1 MTKTMTITVPEE
13 VRNEV
18 QRYDIERSSRR
29 DIIAY
34 ILSGAVNVS
43 EERFTQYQKEY
54 DDKFAAF
61 EKAKKDIE
69 INYVMPATSGK
80 ASNWS
85 LDYSTCIVTITY
97 EE

>member
-1 MTKTMTITVPEE
+1 MTKTIVITVPEE

-18 QRYDIERSSRR
+18 QRCDIERSSRR

-34 ILSGAVNVS
+34 ILSGTVNVS
-43 EERFTQYQKEY
+43 EERFAQYQKEY
-54 DDKFAAF
+54 DEKFAAF
-61 EKAKKDIE
+61 EQAKSNIE
-69 INYVMPATSGK
+69 KNFVMPATSGK

-85 LDYSTCIVTITY
+85 LNYSTCDVTITY

>member
-1 MTKTMTITVPEE
+1 MTKTIVITVPEE
-13 VRNEV
+13 IRNEV

-43 EERFTQYQKEY
+43 EERFAQYQKEY
-54 DDKFAAF
+54 DEKFAAF
-61 EKAKKDIE
+61 EQAKSNIE
-69 INYVMPATSGK
+69 KNFVMPATSGK

-85 LDYSTCIVTITY
+85 LDYSTCDVTITY